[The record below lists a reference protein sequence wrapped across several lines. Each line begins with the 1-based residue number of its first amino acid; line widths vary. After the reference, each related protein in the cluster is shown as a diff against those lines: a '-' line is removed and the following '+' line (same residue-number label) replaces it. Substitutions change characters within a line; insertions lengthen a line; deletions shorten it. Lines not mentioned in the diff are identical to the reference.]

1 MTKRYINMG
10 VSKKVVGRNL
20 GRYVLRVMVRDS
32 YGLVRIDVG
41 ELAPLN
47 PDDYDEEDEDS

>member
-1 MTKRYINMG
+1 MG